1 MIFGKKNRKYIE
13 NNMAEMLALVGGAM
27 EYCNTHDDD
36 LEGYEEYYENNR
48 KKDGFH
54 YRMQKYADK
63 TIRNEL
69 KDKGVHC
76 KRRVSKRF
84 YRCFQRG
91 SKKISI
97 ELYDYFKWIMDYIL
111 GEKIL
116 LKITLNEI
124 LKDCG
129 CEVDVNMGS
138 CLTTILDWQYKRL
151 VKYNTN
157 IAIVD
162 LKRKEKAQILL
173 NKLKRYSQFGR
184 FQTECQI
191 AHGVLV

>member
-1 MIFGKKNRKYIE
+1 MIFGKKSRKYIE
-13 NNMAEMLALVGGAM
+13 NGLAEMLALVGGAM
-27 EYCNTHDDD
+27 EYCNTHND
-36 LEGYEEYYENNR
+36 LEGYEEYYRENR

-54 YRMQKYADK
+54 YKMQRYADK
-63 TIRNEL
+63 IIRREL
-69 KDKGVHC
+69 KDKNIYC
-76 KRRVSKRF
+76 KRKISKRF
-84 YRCFQRG
+84 YRYFKRG

-97 ELYDYFKWIMDYIL
+97 ELYDYFKYIMDYIL
-111 GEKIL
+111 EKEIL

-129 CEVDVNMGS
+129 CEVDVSRGS
-138 CLTTILDWQYKRL
+138 CLNTILDWQYKRL

-162 LKRKEKAQILL
+162 LKRKEKAQVLL
-173 NKLKRYSQFGR
+173 NKLNRYSKFGK